1 MPQDVSPSR
10 ITSDLPEDPISLQPW
25 SMETNADSLMNDLF
39 AEVDRVLEGGA
50 ALPTEPVQA
59 EYVSLQPLQ
68 IQSLRLPST
77 LIPVQAEAP
86 VIPSEPA
93 EVPVPVPVTQP
104 EVPFVQPVPQTVLQE
119 ELPRPR
125 SSTFDRWLLLAVGAA
140 IAVPLILWL
149 AMQDRFEPLSRW
161 QLAVAP
167 ETVEPVSPQAEVD
180 ANSQFANYMQRSL
193 ELLDR
198 EEAASEQD
206 TTTAQANTD
215 PIDRQ
220 AQASNRV
227 PTVLER
233 VYIPVYQPPP
243 PAPPPPRVATAPATA
258 PAAAPAPAPA
268 AAPAPSVAPPSVAV
282 IPAPPPPPSQPNVA
296 VAPSPVMPTIPESVH
311 TLVGVLELGDRS
323 AALFE
328 VEGVTRR
335 IGVGEQVGNGWT
347 IVEIANQEAVV
358 RRNGEVRSIYVGQKF

>member
-50 ALPTEPVQA
+50 ALPTEPVQT

-86 VIPSEPA
+86 VVPNEPA
-93 EVPVPVPVTQP
+93 EVPVPVTQP

-125 SSTFDRWLLLAVGAA
+125 SSTFDRWLLLALGAA
-140 IAVPLILWL
+140 IAVPFILWL
-149 AMQDRFEPLSRW
+149 AMQNRFDPFSRW

-193 ELLDR
+193 QLLDR
-198 EEAASEQD
+198 EVATSEQD
-206 TTTAQANTD
+206 TTAQANND

-243 PAPPPPRVATAPATA
+243 PAPPPPRVATAPA
-258 PAAAPAPAPA
+258 PAPAPA
-268 AAPAPSVAPPSVAV
+268 AAPAPSAAPPSVAV
-282 IPAPPPPPSQPNVA
+282 VPAPPPPPSLPNVA
-296 VAPSPVMPTIPESVH
+296 VAPSPVVPTIPESVH